1 MERRM
6 QVIEF
11 LLVLQKRRFV
21 GRFVR
26 QIMMLIGVDVP
37 RTVTIGRGLRVYHR
51 GYGLVVHP
59 KTIIGDNVRLYHGV
73 TIGRADPH
81 TGVREPENMVF
92 MIEDDVWLCVGS
104 VVLGKGSGIRVG
116 RGTILAAN
124 SVLISDTGEGEIWS
138 GVPARMVGRRR
149 DFGENLDRQP

>member
-1 MERRM
+1 M

-73 TIGRADPH
+73 TIDPGVPETIRQRAVQMA
-81 TGVREPENMVF
+81 G
-92 MIEDDVWLCVGS
+92 
-104 VVLGKGSGIRVG
+104 VLGVDAVAST
-116 RGTILAAN
+116 GTTGTAAAAASN
-124 SVLISDTGEGEIWS
+124 EDTN
-138 GVPARMVGRRR
+138 A
-149 DFGENLDRQP
+149 Q